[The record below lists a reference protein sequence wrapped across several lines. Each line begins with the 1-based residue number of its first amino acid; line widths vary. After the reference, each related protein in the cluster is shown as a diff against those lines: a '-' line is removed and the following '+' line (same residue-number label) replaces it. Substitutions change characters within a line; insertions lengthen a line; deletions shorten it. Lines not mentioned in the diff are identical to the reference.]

1 MSLDNSSINDE
12 EIAKFSA
19 MSERWWDLDGPLKT
33 LHEINSVRVHYMK
46 NKIATHFNSKK
57 WQEIEMLDVGC
68 GGGIVAES
76 FAQLGAKV
84 TGIDASESNIKVAKD
99 HAKSQAL
106 AINYIHETA
115 ENLAKANKKFDV
127 VLCLEI
133 IEHVDNVPL
142 FIKSCCKMLKPHG
155 LIFFAT
161 INRTI
166 KSYAF
171 AILGAEYILRWLP
184 IGTHSW
190 HKFLM
195 PSEIDSYLR
204 SVDCKT
210 IEISGLKYLPL
221 NSTKWHLSQD
231 KSVNY
236 ILVAQN

>member
-1 MSLDNSSINDE
+1 
-12 EIAKFSA
+12 
-19 MSERWWDLDGPLKT
+19 
-33 LHEINSVRVHYMK
+33 
-46 NKIATHFNSKK
+46 
-57 WQEIEMLDVGC
+57 
-68 GGGIVAES
+68 
-76 FAQLGAKV
+76 
-84 TGIDASESNIKVAKD
+84 
-99 HAKSQAL
+99 
-106 AINYIHETA
+106 
-115 ENLAKANKKFDV
+115 
-127 VLCLEI
+127 
-133 IEHVDNVPL
+133 
-142 FIKSCCKMLKPHG
+142 MLKPPG